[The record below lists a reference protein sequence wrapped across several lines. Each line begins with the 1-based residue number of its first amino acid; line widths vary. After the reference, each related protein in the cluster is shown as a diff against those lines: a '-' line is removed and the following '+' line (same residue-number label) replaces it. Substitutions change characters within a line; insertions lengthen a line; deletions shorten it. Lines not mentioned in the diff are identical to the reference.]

1 MAFRVAART
10 ILELGAELISSDSVA
25 IYEIVKNAIDAQS
38 PDGVSLELCVTLP
51 HNHYVDILADLDSAI
66 SRKAESEAPGI
77 LASINAAILNSAPPD
92 RRQSFLK
99 ELEGATTLKDIKA
112 GLRRGYE
119 SNNWIE
125 FRDSGH
131 GMSKKDL
138 LEAYLLIGTP
148 AHVVRTLPRR

>member
-1 MAFRVAART
+1 
-10 ILELGAELISSDSVA
+10 LEQSPEEDRD
-25 IYEIVKNAIDAQS
+25 AID
-38 PDGVSLELCVTLP
+38 
-51 HNHYVDILADLDSAI
+51 
-66 SRKAESEAPGI
+66 
-77 LASINAAILNSAPPD
+77 AAILNSAPPD

-99 ELEGATTLKDIKA
+99 ELEGATTLKEIKA

-131 GMSKKDL
+131 GMSKKDP

-148 AHVVRTLPRR
+148 AC